1 MKIHPQVERRFSKI
15 VALLGLVAFLAG
27 CSILGGFN
35 RNKSALWRIRGEH
48 NVVYLLGSVH
58 ILPKSAYPLHPALE
72 RAFADSQQV
81 AFEVDISRA
90 TGGQVREAFSQIG
103 TYPRGDDLSR
113 HVSPLTL
120 QIVKLACGQLGVSY
134 EKAKRFKPNLLAE
147 LLTLRYTELAGFR
160 EDLGVDIYFYERA
173 KTLKKPIFG
182 LETISDQANVL
193 VQNEK
198 KGEQHLLFTI
208 ASLPEY
214 KAALTELVEAWR
226 NGQVDILDQFLNQ
239 DERNDPEM
247 FYRMFAKRNARW
259 LPQIERLTH
268 ENFNCLVI
276 VGAGHLVGR
285 HGLIEALRQRGY
297 RIEQL

>member
-1 MKIHPQVERRFSKI
+1 MKIRPQVERRCA
-15 VALLGLVAFLAG
+15 VALLGLIVFLAG
-27 CSILGGFN
+27 CSSLGSFSKS
-35 RNKSALWRIRGEH
+35 KSALWRIRGEH

-58 ILPKSAYPLHPALE
+58 ILPKSVYPLHPALE

-81 AFEVDISRA
+81 AFEVDIGRA
-90 TGGQVREAFSQIG
+90 TGGKVRQAFGEIG
-103 TYPRGDDLSR
+103 TYPRGDDLSH

-120 QIVKLACGQLGVSY
+120 QIVKLACAQLGVSY
-134 EKAKRFKPNLLAE
+134 EKAKRFKPSLLAE

-160 EDLGVDIYFYERA
+160 EDLGVDNYFYQRA
-173 KTLKKPIFG
+173 KALNKPIFG
-182 LETISDQANVL
+182 LETVSDQANVL
-193 VQNEK
+193 LQNEK

-208 ASLPEY
+208 GSLPEY
-214 KAALTELVEAWR
+214 KIALTEMVEAWR
-226 NGQVDILDQFLNQ
+226 NGQVDVLDRFLNQ
-239 DERNDPEM
+239 DESNDPEM

-276 VGAGHLVGR
+276 VGAGHLVGN
-285 HGLIEALRQRGY
+285 HGLIETLRHRGY

>member
-1 MKIHPQVERRFSKI
+1 MKIHPQVERRCTEI

-27 CSILGGFN
+27 CSTLAGFN
-35 RNKSALWRIRGEH
+35 KSKSALWRIHGDH

-90 TGGQVREAFSQIG
+90 TGGQVREAFSEIG
-103 TYPRGDDLSR
+103 TYPRGDDLSH
-113 HVSPLTL
+113 HVSPITL
-120 QIVKLACGQLGVSY
+120 QIVKLVCVQLGVSY

-160 EDLGVDIYFYERA
+160 EDLGVDIYFYQRA

-182 LETISDQANVL
+182 LETVSDQANVL
-193 VQNEK
+193 AENEK

-214 KAALTELVEAWR
+214 KTALAEMVEAWR
-226 NGQVDILDQFLNQ
+226 NGQVDVLDQFLNQ

-247 FYRMFAKRNARW
+247 FYRMFARRNARW

-268 ENFNCLVI
+268 ETFNCLVI
-276 VGAGHLVGR
+276 VGAGHLVGQ
-285 HGLIEALRQRGY
+285 HGLIETLRQRGY

>member
-1 MKIHPQVERRFSKI
+1 MKIRPQVERRCT
-15 VALLGLVAFLAG
+15 VALLGLIVFLAG
-27 CSILGGFN
+27 CSNLGSFSKS
-35 RNKSALWRIRGEH
+35 KSALWRIRGEH

-58 ILPKSAYPLHPALE
+58 VLPKNVYPLHPALE

-81 AFEVDISRA
+81 AFEVDIGRA
-90 TGGQVREAFSQIG
+90 TNGQVRQAFSEIG

-120 QIVKLACGQLGVSY
+120 QIVKLACAQLGISY
-134 EKAKRFKPNLLAE
+134 EKAKRFKPSLLAE

-160 EDLGVDIYFYERA
+160 EDLGVDIYFYHRA
-173 KTLKKPIFG
+173 KALNKPIFG
-182 LETISDQANVL
+182 LETVSDQANVL
-193 VQNEK
+193 LQNEK
-198 KGEQHLLFTI
+198 KGEQQLLFTI
-208 ASLPEY
+208 GSLPEY
-214 KAALTELVEAWR
+214 KIALTEMVEAWR
-226 NGQVDILDQFLNQ
+226 NGQVDVLDRFLNQ

-259 LPQIERLTH
+259 LPQIERLTR

-276 VGAGHLVGR
+276 VGAGHLVGN
-285 HGLIEALRQRGY
+285 HGLIETLRQRGY

>member
-1 MKIHPQVERRFSKI
+1 MKIRPQVERRYVEI
-15 VALLGLVAFLAG
+15 VALFGLIAFVAG
-27 CSILGGFN
+27 CSNLGGFN
-35 RNKSALWRIRGEH
+35 QSKSALWRIRGEH

-72 RAFADSQQV
+72 RAFADSKQV
-81 AFEVDISRA
+81 AFEVDIGRA
-90 TGGQVREAFSQIG
+90 TGGRVREAFSEIG
-103 TYPRGDDLSR
+103 AYPKGDDLSR

-120 QIVKLACGQLGVSY
+120 QIVKLTCAELGISY
-134 EKAKRFKPNLLAE
+134 EKAKKFKPSLLAE
-147 LLTLRYTELAGFR
+147 LLTLRYTELAGFK
-160 EDLGVDIYFYERA
+160 EDLGVDIYFYQRA
-173 KTLKKPIFG
+173 KALNKPIFG

-193 VQNEK
+193 VENGK
-198 KGEQHLLFTI
+198 KSEEQLLFTI
-208 ASLPEY
+208 GSLPEY
-214 KAALTELVEAWR
+214 KIALTEMVQAWR
-226 NGQVDILDQFLNQ
+226 NGQVDVLDRFLNQ

-276 VGAGHLVGR
+276 VGAGHLVGS
-285 HGLIEALRQRGY
+285 HGLIETLRQRGY

>member
-1 MKIHPQVERRFSKI
+1 MKIHPQVERRLINI
-15 VALLGLVAFLAG
+15 VALLGLVTFFAG
-27 CSILGGFN
+27 CSTLPGFN
-35 RNKSALWRIRGEH
+35 QNKSALWRIRGEH

-72 RAFADSQQV
+72 RAFADSQRV

-90 TGGQVREAFSQIG
+90 TGGQVRQAFSEIG
-103 TYPRGDDLSR
+103 AYPRGDDLSH

-120 QIVKLACGQLGVSY
+120 QVVKLACAQLGVSY

-160 EDLGVDIYFYERA
+160 EDLGVDIYFYQRA
-173 KTLKKPIFG
+173 KSLNKPIFG

-214 KAALTELVEAWR
+214 KTALSELVEAWR
-226 NGQVDILDQFLNQ
+226 NGQVDVLDQFLNQ

-268 ENFNCLVI
+268 ENFNYLVI
-276 VGAGHLVGR
+276 VGAGHLVGQ
-285 HGLIEALRQRGY
+285 HGLIETLRQRGY

>member
-1 MKIHPQVERRFSKI
+1 MKIRPQVERRCTEI

-27 CSILGGFN
+27 CSNLDGFN
-35 RNKSALWRIRGEH
+35 RSKSALWRIRGEH

-90 TGGQVREAFSQIG
+90 TGGQVRQAFSQIG
-103 TYPRGDDLSR
+103 TYPQGDDLS
-113 HVSPLTL
+113 HHISPLTL
-120 QIVKLACGQLGVSY
+120 EIVKLTCVQLGVSY
-134 EKAKRFKPNLLAE
+134 EKAKRFKPSLLAE

-160 EDLGVDIYFYERA
+160 EDLGVDIYFYQRA

-214 KAALTELVEAWR
+214 KTALTELVEAWR
-226 NGQVDILDQFLNQ
+226 NGQVDVLDQFLNQ

-276 VGAGHLVGR
+276 VGAGHLVGH
-285 HGLIEALRQRGY
+285 HGLIETLRQRGY

>member
-1 MKIHPQVERRFSKI
+1 MKTHPQVERRLIKI

-27 CSILGGFN
+27 CSTLGGFN
-35 RNKSALWRIRGEH
+35 QGKSALWRIRGEH
-48 NVVYLLGSVH
+48 NVVYLLGSIH
-58 ILPKSAYPLHPALE
+58 ILPKSAYPLHRALE

-90 TGGQVREAFSQIG
+90 TGGQVRQAFSLIG
-103 TYPRGDDLSR
+103 TYPRGDDLSH

-120 QIVKLACGQLGVSY
+120 QVVKLACAQLGVSY

-160 EDLGVDIYFYERA
+160 EDLGVDIYFYQRA

-182 LETISDQANVL
+182 LETVSDQANVL
-193 VQNEK
+193 VQSEK

-214 KAALTELVEAWR
+214 KTALSEMVEAWR
-226 NGQVDILDQFLNQ
+226 NGQVGVLDQFLNQ

-276 VGAGHLVGR
+276 VGAGHLVGQ
-285 HGLIEALRQRGY
+285 HGLIETLRQRGY

>member
-1 MKIHPQVERRFSKI
+1 MKIRPQVERRCVEI
-15 VALLGLVAFLAG
+15 VALLGLIAFVAG
-27 CSILGGFN
+27 CSNLGGFN
-35 RNKSALWRIRGEH
+35 QSKSALWRIRGEH

-72 RAFADSQQV
+72 RAFADSKQV
-81 AFEVDISRA
+81 AFEVDIGRA
-90 TGGQVREAFSQIG
+90 TGGRVREAFSEIG
-103 TYPRGDDLSR
+103 AYPKGDDLSR

-120 QIVKLACGQLGVSY
+120 QIVKLTCAELGVSY
-134 EKAKRFKPNLLAE
+134 EKAKRFKPSLLAE
-147 LLTLRYTELAGFR
+147 LLTLRYTELAGFK
-160 EDLGVDIYFYERA
+160 EDLGVDIYFYQRA
-173 KTLKKPIFG
+173 KALNKPIFG

-193 VQNEK
+193 VENGK
-198 KGEQHLLFTI
+198 KSEEQLLFTI
-208 ASLPEY
+208 GSLPEY
-214 KAALTELVEAWR
+214 KIALTEMVQAWR
-226 NGQVDILDQFLNQ
+226 NGQVDVLDRFLNQ

-276 VGAGHLVGR
+276 VGAGHLVGS
-285 HGLIEALRQRGY
+285 HGLIETLRQRGY